1 MDALVKSVFTAPLAT
16 LFIIAGILF
25 LLIAVLGN
33 ISGKIEPGEK
43 ARIVSGV
50 VGLVFISLGLAMHF
64 LQKTP
69 GVSESPVISSPQTKS
84 DPLETSPPK
93 STPAQIPKQEPM
105 LGGQPSQKKEALNS
119 TIQTRFPGVI
129 ASVIRFEK
137 SGGLVILQLMARNT
151 ERQLRMV
158 CFYAMQ
164 TNLIDEATGESW
176 QPKESV
182 GQDCGSIEA
191 NKSSRIWMKFD
202 VSKPENKTFSLSSP
216 LFNGTLDN
224 LVLAESP

>member
-16 LFIIAGILF
+16 LLIIAGILF
-25 LLIAVLGN
+25 LLIAVIGN

-43 ARIVSGV
+43 ARIISGV

-69 GVSESPVISSPQTKS
+69 GVSESPAISSPQTKS
-84 DPLETSPPK
+84 DPLETSSQK

-105 LGGQPSQKKEALNS
+105 SGGQPPQKKEALS
-119 TIQTRFPGVI
+119 SPIQTRFEGVV

-137 SGGLVILQLMARNT
+137 SGELVMLQLMARNT
-151 ERQLRMV
+151 SRQRHMV
-158 CFYAMQ
+158 CFHPRQ
-164 TNLIDEATGESW
+164 TTLIHEATGESW

-182 GQDCGSIEA
+182 GEDCTRIEA
-191 NKSSRIWMKFD
+191 NNSSRVWMKFD
-202 VSKPENKTFSLSSP
+202 VPKPENKTFSLSSP